1 MKAKYDL
8 HTKHVMIEY
17 TRISRGLN

>member
-8 HTKHVMIEY
+8 YTKHVMIEY